1 MSEVNNGGAEFPTLG
16 NVAHNSDWP
25 TEDGMS
31 LRDYFAA
38 QHRFDENG
46 ITTIQAEAVMAEKSP
61 DWMTE
66 SHLDCLKWWIEAEAR
81 IRFLAADAML
91 KAREVKP

>member
-1 MSEVNNGGAEFPTLG
+1 MSEINDGGPAFPVIWQNAGPDL
-16 NVAHNSDWP
+16 
-25 TEDGMS
+25 GMS

-38 QHRFDENG
+38 QHRFDESG
-46 ITTIQAEAVMAEKSP
+46 ITTIQAEAVMGGKSP